1 MTEEINGSRPS
12 GEHTK
17 RSECQ
22 EGPLCVCVCVCGGST
37 RGLEQ
42 CLKQGCSLSS
52 SCVQVPATGA
62 IKDPETKYWT
72 FEGSEPNY

>member
-1 MTEEINGSRPS
+1 MTEEIRGSRPS
-12 GEHTK
+12 AEHTK

-22 EGPLCVCVCVCGGST
+22 EGPLCVHVCGRST
-37 RGLEQ
+37 RDLEQ
-42 CLKQGCSLSS
+42 CLEQGCGLSS

-62 IKDPETKYWT
+62 IKDPETRYWT